1 MTFEER
7 EQIFAKEVL
16 SLQDIQ
22 GLLGFTYQQA
32 SAFVNTV
39 KRSFIYNDVPLRI
52 DMKGRLHT
60 QDYLDYF
67 KIQGDNLRYAQKAE
81 RTSL

>member
-1 MTFEER
+1 MTFAER
-7 EQIFAKEVL
+7 EQIFAKDIL

-22 GLLGFTYQQA
+22 KLLGFTYPQA

-39 KRSFIYNDVPLRI
+39 KRAFAFNDKPLRI

-67 KIQGDNLRYAQKAE
+67 NIKGDNLRYAQKQ
-81 RTSL
+81 RCQQ